1 MFQND
6 VDIIIRVFA
15 RFDDFGAS
23 LCSGLWL
30 DCKTKRGLLRPQI
43 FSAPVRPR
51 PVGRFTADTNTNG
64 AKVHARFGV

>member
-1 MFQND
+1 MYMKNVKYLYCNSDQTACFCAF
-6 VDIIIRVFA
+6 RFRCFA
-15 RFDDFGAS
+15 VPA
-23 LCSGLWL
+23 GLQEVVV
-30 DCKTKRGLLRPQI
+30 RPQI